1 MKRLFYNTI
10 ALLYIVLG
18 LFSTSCSDNVVIDE
32 PEPGIVVNEDGTFSV
47 TATLN
52 VQRISSVT
60 SRAMADTP
68 SEGLTVKALEFSW
81 NADIANSTLTNVYDV
96 EVVSPTTGVANTS
109 EVEVKLTL
117 KATTDPTILQFIVT
131 DADLGTINYGSMAS
145 ILQSLWVSKN
155 EDTKVFPEAYFGQL
169 TLDNGYGKT
178 EIVSNGDGTSSSKF
192 TPFGDLNDRLKAIP
206 LVRNFAKISCT
217 ENIQNFELTGFALV
231 NVPTA
236 GTVAPWDPIGN
247 RLIDMI
253 KDGKMIPYQDLPEG
267 YVGMLAP
274 SSQFEDT
281 EADIRNGKVLDF
293 STEPRYTYAHPYEP
307 VRRTYMIVRGRY
319 NGSTTDTY
327 YKIDLGY
334 TDTDT
339 QLFTY
344 YNIIRNYH
352 YKVTINSVNRAGYPT
367 VLDAING
374 AVFNNL
380 SASTETRDMLSLSD
394 GENMIG
400 VNMTRAVIT
409 NTNPV
414 RFAYNYKTDVDK
426 GAGTTPDNQ
435 TDIIKVI
442 GLDPVNDVGPDK
454 VLEAIVGPEV
464 VGDSVFYTLT
474 PNPPGDITKQQTFTV
489 VDPGGLGRTV
499 TLVSRIPWTMSDI
512 DVYGQAVNERPDDKV
527 ETDSVGASSGEPL
540 TLFFN
545 LPDGI
550 PESVFPLKFTIESNR
565 QNIENNSAEG
575 ASLVV
580 TTAPSMFS
588 ATDDPRVAYIK
599 TVTYEQ
605 YLYMPDEN
613 NQIDVEGA
621 KNPDHTVRCRFR
633 TTIGLSNIPG
643 EPNEM
648 LTRLKIYNPYFN
660 MGEVS
665 FVRKKGQ

>member
-1 MKRLFYNTI
+1 MKRFLYNAIAFLPIVFSLF
-10 ALLYIVLG
+10 L
-18 LFSTSCSDNVVIDE
+18 SSCTDNVVIDE
-32 PEPGIVVNEDGTFSV
+32 PDSGIVVGEDGTFPV
-47 TATLN
+47 IATLN
-52 VQRISSVT
+52 IQRMPSVT
-60 SRAMADTP
+60 SRAMGDTP
-68 SEGLTVKALEFSW
+68 SAGLTIKVLEFSW
-81 NADIANSTLTNVYDV
+81 SPDPASSFLTNVYDA
-96 EVVSPTTGVANTS
+96 ELQSPSTTTGVANTT
-109 EVEVKLTL
+109 EVMVKLTL
-117 KATTDPTILQFIVT
+117 QATTDPTILQFIVT

-155 EDTKVFPEAYFGQL
+155 EETGAYPEAYFGQC
-169 TLDNGYGKT
+169 TFPTGYGT
-178 EIVSNGDGTSSSKF
+178 IQTVNNVDGTSSSKF
-192 TPFGDLNDRLKAIP
+192 NPFTDLNTRLKAVP

-217 ENIQNFELTGFALV
+217 ESLANFELTGFALV

-247 RLIDMI
+247 RLINMI
-253 KDGKMIPYQDLPEG
+253 IDGKMIPYADLPEG

-281 EADIRNGKVLDF
+281 EADVRNGTELTF
-293 STEPRYTYAHPYEP
+293 STDPRYTYAHPYEP

-334 TDTDT
+334 NDAET

-344 YNIIRNYH
+344 FNIIRNYH

-374 AVFNNL
+374 SVFNNL

-409 NTNPV
+409 NTNPI
-414 RFAYNYKTDVDK
+414 RFAYNYKTGVDN
-426 GAGTTPDNQ
+426 GTGTKDNGKVTP
-435 TDIIKVI
+435 I
-442 GLDPVNDVGPDK
+442 GLDPTKDVGPDK
-454 VLEAIVGPEV
+454 VLAAIDSLGE
-464 VGDSVFYTLT
+464 VGDSIVYILT
-474 PNPPGDITKQQTFTV
+474 PNPPTDITKQQTFTV
-489 VDPGGLGRTV
+489 VDPQGLGRTI
-499 TLVSRIPWTMSDI
+499 TLVSRVPWTMSDVE
-512 DVYGQAVNERPDDKV
+512 VYGNTYNERPD
-527 ETDSVGASSGEPL
+527 EITSEDSVSASAGQPL
-540 TLFFN
+540 TLFFD

-550 PESVFPLKFTIESNR
+550 PESVFPLQFVIESNR
-565 QNIENNSAEG
+565 QNIENNTAEG
-575 ASLVV
+575 STLVV

-588 ATDDPRVAYIK
+588 TTNDPRVAYIK

-605 YLYMPDEN
+605 YLYMPDEK
-613 NQIDVEGA
+613 NQIDVEGN
-621 KNPDHTVRCRFR
+621 KNPNHTVRCRFR

-648 LTRLKIYNPYFN
+648 LTRLKIANPYFVT
-660 MGEVS
+660 GEVS